1 MANLEKVII
10 ISDHDIGFLR
20 TIYKDGKIYGKSRLI
35 FDTDP
40 LTEEIKQIAEIV
52 DEETWDTVKQIQ
64 KIFPDYLV
72 ILCRDGGIDIGFKEA
87 EGQNA

>member
-10 ISDHDIGFLR
+10 ISDYDGGYHR
-20 TIYKDGKIYGKSRLI
+20 TIYKDGKIYGKSRLMC
-35 FDTDP
+35 DTDP

-52 DEETWDTVKQIQ
+52 DEETWSQDAVKQIQ

-72 ILCRDGGIDIGFKEA
+72 ILCQDGGIDIGFKE
-87 EGQNA
+87 QV

>member
-35 FDTDP
+35 CDTDP
-40 LTEEIKQIAEIV
+40 LTEEIKQIAEIM
-52 DEETWDTVKQIQ
+52 DEETWSQDAVKQIQ

-72 ILCRDGGIDIGFKEA
+72 ILCQDGGIDIGFKEQA
-87 EGQNA
+87 

>member
-20 TIYKDGKIYGKSRLI
+20 TIYKDGKIYGKSRLMVEAGRPEWTS
-35 FDTDP
+35 D
-40 LTEEIKQIAEIV
+40 K
-52 DEETWDTVKQIQ
+52 K
-64 KIFPDYLV
+64 K
-72 ILCRDGGIDIGFKEA
+72 A